1 MGELDPAALEAALAA
16 VTARHGAL
24 RTHFVEAQA
33 EAGGFAQAVLP
44 PGAEAA
50 TVRVHRAAL
59 PNPSDLAAALQC
71 RAVAPFNL
79 LSVAPCWRAA
89 LFVGGGGVGAY
100 PKADPSSNDADAAE
114 AVLLLVAHA
123 AVADRWSLALLL
135 GEVQAA
141 YAALLS
147 GGALPPEPALQL
159 ADVAAWQARPSL
171 YSAYMA
177 AMPLRNGQRVGCCL
191 CMDLR
196 PASSWG

>member
-1 MGELDPAALEAALAA
+1 MGELDPAALETALAA

-33 EAGGFAQAVLP
+33 QAGGFAQAVLP
-44 PGAEAA
+44 AGADAA

-59 PNPSDLAAALQC
+59 PDPADLAAALQR
-71 RAVAPFNL
+71 RAIAPFNL
-79 LSVAPCWRAA
+79 LSVAPCWRAT
-89 LFVGGGGVGAY
+89 LYVGGGSVGAY
-100 PKADPSSNDADAAE
+100 PTADPSDDGASAAE

-159 ADVAAWQARPSL
+159 ADVAAWQACQSTCL
-171 YSAYMA
+171 ANMA
-177 AMPLRNGQRVGCCL
+177 AMQEHNGQRV
-191 CMDLR
+191 
-196 PASSWG
+196 A